1 MYDITRKDTFTH
13 ISKWLE
19 EVQTHGAKNVCIILI
34 GNKKD
39 LEDKREVS
47 YEEGEALAKKH
58 KLLFLE
64 TSAKTAEN
72 VAEAFNVS
80 AKSIVEMI
88 EKTGIAPS
96 APSNNIIINDENE
109 EGDTEKKCC

>member
-1 MYDITRKDTFTH
+1 M
-13 ISKWLE
+13 
-19 EVQTHGAKNVCIILI
+19 
-34 GNKKD
+34 
-39 LEDKREVS
+39 
-47 YEEGEALAKKH
+47 
-58 KLLFLE
+58 FLE

>member
-1 MYDITRKDTFTH
+1 M
-13 ISKWLE
+13 
-19 EVQTHGAKNVCIILI
+19 
-34 GNKKD
+34 
-39 LEDKREVS
+39 
-47 YEEGEALAKKH
+47 
-58 KLLFLE
+58 FLE

-88 EKTGIAPS
+88 EKTGIDPS